1 MTPTYRPPGR
11 RPLATAL
18 LLVVVA
24 LVGACSSAPSGP
36 GAVALSVP
44 ASRGTG
50 QPELLDDPAAAYTSS
65 GTVVPAPARAPKD
78 TPVAYPD
85 GCQVAPEVVT
95 VPPEDEC
102 VYGEPGSDVE
112 VALVGDSKMLQW
124 FSAVEA
130 VAEVEGW
137 RVKVYTKS
145 ACGFTTSGQYDE
157 CLTYNAALRSH
168 LADGERTPDLILTSL
183 GDRAESLGA
192 ELADN
197 LAPAVRAGAQV
208 VLVADNPVGEK
219 EEWVD
224 GQPWYTCVAEHPD
237 EYGTCSFSE
246 RAGRG
251 TASIEEAHAQ
261 LEGSTLVDLTRW
273 ICPPG
278 TAVPGAPDE
287 QPRCPLVI
295 GGVLVLREGSH
306 LTDSYVRTLTPYL
319 HAALAEAGIARTPVE
334 EIAWDVRL
342 GD

>member
-1 MTPTYRPPGR
+1 MSTTFPAPGR
-11 RPLATAL
+11 RASATAL

-24 LVGACSSAPSGP
+24 LVAACSPTPSGP
-36 GAVALSVP
+36 GALALSVP
-44 ASRGTG
+44 ASRATG
-50 QPELLDDPAAAYTSS
+50 QPEMVDDPAAAYTAS
-65 GTVVPAPARAPKD
+65 GTVVPEPARARKD
-78 TPVAYPD
+78 TPVTYAD
-85 GCQVAPEVVT
+85 GCQVAREVVT
-95 VPPEDEC
+95 VQPEDEC
-102 VYGEPGSDVE
+102 VYGDAGSDVE

-137 RVKVYTKS
+137 RLKVYTKS

-168 LADGERTPDLILTSL
+168 LADRAHTPDVILTSL
-183 GDRAESLGA
+183 GDRAEALGP

-197 LAPAVRAGAQV
+197 LAPAVRAGARV

-237 EYGTCSFSE
+237 DHGTCSYPE

-251 TASIEEAHAQ
+251 TASIEEAHAL

-273 ICPPG
+273 ICPPE
-278 TAVPGAPDE
+278 TAVPGAPDDE
-287 QPRCPLVI
+287 PRCPLVI

-319 HAALAEAGIARTPVE
+319 HAALTEAGIASTPAD
-334 EIAWDVRL
+334 EIDWDVEL